1 MCPFGLYAAVGT
13 SAMLDQAQNCLGE
26 GDVVEVYGP
35 HNSVN
40 EAARLAGTISY
51 ELTCA
56 VSKRVPRIYYRHG
69 KEIARELLLR
79 G

>member
-1 MCPFGLYAAVGT
+1 MDMCVIDLADLPGG
-13 SAMLDQAQNCLGE
+13 QA
-26 GDVVEVYGP
+26 GDGGEVYGP
-35 HNSVN
+35 HTSLND
-40 EAARLAGTISY
+40 AAHLAGTISY